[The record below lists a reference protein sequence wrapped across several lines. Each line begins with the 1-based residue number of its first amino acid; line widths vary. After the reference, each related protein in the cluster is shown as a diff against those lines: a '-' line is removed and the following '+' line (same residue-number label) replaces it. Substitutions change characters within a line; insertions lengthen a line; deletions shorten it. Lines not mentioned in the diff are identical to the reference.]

1 MELDGENEL
10 LDEQLDDVDEQLD
23 DENELLDG
31 QLDDVDEQLDDDQHD
46 DLVVQY
52 VVGEALVG
60 GMVHDEQA

>member
-10 LDEQLDDVDEQLD
+10 LDGQLDDGDEQLD
-23 DENELLDG
+23 GENDLLDG
-31 QLDDVDEQLDDDQHD
+31 LLDDVDEQLDDDQHG

-60 GMVHDEQA
+60 GMVHDE

>member
-1 MELDGENEL
+1 MELGG
-10 LDEQLDDVDEQLD
+10 
-23 DENELLDG
+23 ENELLDG
-31 QLDDVDEQLDDDQHD
+31 QLDDVDEQLDDDQHG